1 MKLKSL
7 IHFSN
12 PYSATACE
20 AIGGRRLDERFELC
34 ELVESTADHGL
45 QSGMRFQSEA
55 ETILMAC

>member
-7 IHFSN
+7 VDFSN
-12 PYSATACE
+12 PYWTTTCE
-20 AIGGRRLDERFELC
+20 AIGGRRLDEKLELC